1 MLKIAT
7 IAGSDASGG
16 AGLEADLKTF
26 EEYGLYGMA
35 AVTLIATMDPDN
47 NWTHKVFPVGEDS
60 LRSQLETVFK
70 GVGAEAV
77 KTGMLGT
84 FYAVDLAREY
94 ISQYKIK
101 NYVLDPVM
109 VCKGAG
115 EALNPEL
122 NAAVE
127 QKLLPLAE
135 VATPNL
141 FEAEQLSGLKEI
153 SGIEQM
159 KEAAKI
165 IHGKGA
171 RSVFIKAGPKLAQ
184 RSCVDEQIQHALA
197 PINATVL
204 QDGGLA
210 LARPADGGK
219 LRDAAESNSARAVD
233 ILYNGKDFTIFEED
247 LIKTTWTHGAGCT
260 TSAAIA
266 SGLAR
271 GLSVLDAVAL
281 AKKFITESLK
291 AGFALNQWVG
301 PGNPSNWRKNRLFDN
316 L

>member
-1 MLKIAT
+1 MIKIAT

-47 NWTHKVFPVGEDS
+47 NWAHKVFPLDENA
-60 LRSQLETVFK
+60 LRSQLETIFK
-70 GVGAEAV
+70 GFGVSAA
-77 KTGMLGT
+77 TSGMLGA
-84 FYAVDLAREY
+84 FYAVDLAREFLDK
-94 ISQYKIK
+94 YKIK

-122 NAAVE
+122 NATVE

-135 VATPNL
+135 VVTPNL
-141 FEAEQLSGLKEI
+141 FEAEQLSGLREI
-153 SGIEQM
+153 TGLSQM

-171 RSVFIKAGPKLAQ
+171 KHVFIKGGAKLK
-184 RSCVDEQIQHALA
+184 ETLA
-197 PINATVL
+197 ANKATDL
-204 QDGGLA
+204 FFDGSQF
-210 LARPADGGK
+210 
-219 LRDAAESNSARAVD
+219 E
-233 ILYNGKDFTIFEED
+233 ILEEE
-247 LIKTTWTHGAGCT
+247 LVKSLWNHGAGCT

-266 SGLAR
+266 AGLAR
-271 GLSVLDAVAL
+271 GLSVLDAVVL
-281 AKKFITESLK
+281 AKKFITASLK
-291 AGFALNQWVG
+291 AGFALNKWVG
-301 PGNPSNWRKNRLFDN
+301 PGNPSDWRKDRFFGN
-316 L
+316 

>member
-1 MLKIAT
+1 MIKIAT

-26 EEYGLYGMA
+26 AEFGLYGMA

-47 NWTHKVFPVGEDS
+47 NWSHKVFPLDENA

-70 GVGAEAV
+70 GVGVAAA
-77 KTGMLGT
+77 KSGMLGT
-84 FYAVDLAREY
+84 FYAVDLTREY
-94 ISQYKIK
+94 VEKYNIK

-127 QKLLPLAE
+127 TKLLPLAE

-141 FEAEQLSGLKEI
+141 FEAEQLSGLREI
-153 SGIEQM
+153 TGIQQM
-159 KEAAKI
+159 KEAARI

-171 RSVFIKAGPKLAQ
+171 RHVFIK
-184 RSCVDEQIQHALA
+184 
-197 PINATVL
+197 
-204 QDGGLA
+204 GGA
-210 LARPADGGK
+210 K
-219 LRDAAESNSARAVD
+219 LRDAVASSPAKAVD
-233 ILYNGKDFTIFEED
+233 LFFDGKEFKILEED
-247 LIKTTWTHGAGCT
+247 LVKTTWNHGAGCT

-266 SGLAR
+266 AGLAR
-271 GLSVLDAVAL
+271 GLSVFDAVVL
-281 AKKFITESLK
+281 AKKFITASLK
-291 AGFALNQWVG
+291 AGFALNKWVG
-301 PGNPSNWRKNRLFDN
+301 PGNPSDWRKDRLFGV
-316 L
+316 

>member
-1 MLKIAT
+1 MIKIAT

-35 AVTLIATMDPDN
+35 AVTLVATMDPGN
-47 NWTHKVFPVGEDS
+47 NWSHKVFPLDEET

-70 GVGAEAV
+70 GVGAAAA
-77 KTGMLGT
+77 KSGMLGT
-84 FYAVDLAREY
+84 FYAVELTREY
-94 ISQYKIK
+94 IETYKIK

-109 VCKGAG
+109 ICKGAG

-122 NAAVE
+122 NTAVE
-127 QKLLPLAE
+127 KKLLPLAE
-135 VATPNL
+135 AVTPNL

-153 SGIEQM
+153 TSVQQM

-171 RSVFIKAGPKLAQ
+171 RHVFIK
-184 RSCVDEQIQHALA
+184 
-197 PINATVL
+197 
-204 QDGGLA
+204 GGA
-210 LARPADGGK
+210 K
-219 LRDAAESNSARAVD
+219 LREAVEAGQPKALD
-233 ILYNGKDFTIFEED
+233 LFFDGKEFKIIEEE
-247 LIKTTWTHGAGCT
+247 LVKTTWNHGAGCT

-271 GLSVLDAVAL
+271 GLPAWDACAL
-281 AKKFITESLK
+281 AKTFITASLK
-291 AGFALNQWVG
+291 AGFALNKWVG
-301 PGNPSNWRKNRLFDN
+301 PGNPSAWRNDRIFGN
-316 L
+316 YAGGRTY